1 MLFDTH
7 AHPYM
12 AKKKNMDDIFQNFQ
26 RSDNNYLV
34 SIWTDLKTSKTSI
47 DVAKSYK
54 NTFATIWI
62 HPTDAQKLWENFSD
76 IMKSLESMYLENQ
89 DIVVGIWETWF
100 DFYWISKENFD
111 YERQVQEK
119 FFRAHIQ
126 LAKKYN
132 LPVIIH
138 NRDSADEILEVLKD
152 ENYWNF
158 IIHCFSENLEFANKC
173 FKISKNAMM
182 SFSWIATFKNA
193 PEIQKTAQNIPLE
206 NILIET
212 DAPFLTPAPYR
223 WKQENEPAYTQY
235 VLEKIIELRKES
247 QEEIIQTIYNNS
259 LEIFNLTNKKSA

>member
-34 SIWTDLKTSKTSI
+34 SIWTDLKTSQTSI
-47 DVAKSYK
+47 DVAKKYK

-62 HPTDAQKLWENFSD
+62 HPTDAQELWNDFEE
-76 IMKSLESMYLENQ
+76 IMKTLEKLYIENEKY
-89 DIVVGIWETWF
+89 IVGIWETWF
-100 DFYWISKENFD
+100 DFYWISKENFQD
-111 YERQVQEK
+111 QKITQEK
-119 FFRAHIQ
+119 YFRAHIQ
-126 LAKKYN
+126 LAKKYE

-138 NRDSADEILEVLKD
+138 NRDSADAILQVLKE

-173 FKISKNAMM
+173 FEISENAMM
-182 SFSWIATFKNA
+182 SFSGITTFKNA
-193 PEIQKTAQNIPLE
+193 PEIQETAKNIPLK

-212 DAPFLTPAPYR
+212 DSPFLTPVPFR
-223 WKQENEPAYTQY
+223 WKEENEPIFVQH
-235 VLEKIIELRKES
+235 VLEKITELRSES
-247 QEEIIQTIYNNS
+247 ANDIEKTIYENS
-259 LEIFNLTNKKSA
+259 KKIYKIS